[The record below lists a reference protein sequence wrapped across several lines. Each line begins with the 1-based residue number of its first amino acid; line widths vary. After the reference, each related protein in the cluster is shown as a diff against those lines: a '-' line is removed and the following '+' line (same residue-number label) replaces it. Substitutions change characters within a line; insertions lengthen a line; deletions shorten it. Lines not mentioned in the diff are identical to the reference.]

1 MLYSPCCVHGPKPQY
16 QSALIGEVVSLSST
30 VLKTG
35 HNIQTQQQQEDN
47 IIIIIAS
54 SSIIFF
60 FIMMMIN
67 NYNCTLGRRIM
78 APSLHA
84 AGRRRAFCDI
94 AYR

>member
-1 MLYSPCCVHGPKPQY
+1 MNR
-16 QSALIGEVVSLSST
+16 EVVSLSST

-54 SSIIFF
+54 SSSIIFF
-60 FIMMMIN
+60 FIMMMMIN

>member
-1 MLYSPCCVHGPKPQY
+1 MNR
-16 QSALIGEVVSLSST
+16 EVVSLSST

-54 SSIIFF
+54 SIFF
-60 FIMMMIN
+60 FFFIIIMMIN